1 MWFKP
6 RKWRG
11 EERRGERVG
20 RDLLKRKRRRRGER
34 DKAVQIFEEK

>member
-11 EERRGERVG
+11 EERRGKRVG
-20 RDLLKRKRRRRGER
+20 RDLLKK
-34 DKAVQIFEEK
+34 EEEEEG